1 MQVCSAFGL
10 TQLIINKP
18 TRSTL
23 KTSSL
28 LDHILTNSKE
38 SVTQH
43 GVTTLG
49 LSENDFIFC
58 TREKNVLNQGDITVS
73 VRTYKNYFK
82 KLLEEW
88 LTKMKIPNSLL
99 FSCADTTYNHLSNIL
114 QDTINDK
121 APIRYS
127 NKGKYKTIP

>member
-1 MQVCSAFGL
+1 M
-10 TQLIINKP
+10 IINKP

-38 SVTQH
+38 SVTQY
-43 GVTTLG
+43 GVKTLG
-49 LSENDFIFC
+49 LSENDFIFF
-58 TREKNVLNQGDITVS
+58 TRKKNVLNQGDITVS
-73 VRTYKNYFK
+73 LRTYKNYFK

-99 FSCADTTYNHLSNIL
+99 FSCADTAYNHLSNIL

-127 NKGKYKTIP
+127 NKGK

>member
-38 SVTQH
+38 SATQH

-58 TREKNVLNQGDITVS
+58 SRKKNVLNQGDITVS

-82 KLLEEW
+82 KLFEEW

-99 FSCADTTYNHLSNIL
+99 FSCADTAYNHLSNIL

-127 NKGKYKTIP
+127 NKGKYKTIA

>member
-1 MQVCSAFGL
+1 MQVCSALGL

-38 SVTQH
+38 SATQH

-58 TREKNVLNQGDITVS
+58 SRKKNVLNQGDITVS

-82 KLLEEW
+82 KLSEEW

-127 NKGKYKTIP
+127 NKGKYKTIA

>member
-1 MQVCSAFGL
+1 MVS
-10 TQLIINKP
+10 
-18 TRSTL
+18 
-23 KTSSL
+23 
-28 LDHILTNSKE
+28 
-38 SVTQH
+38 QH
-43 GVTTLG
+43 
-49 LSENDFIFC
+49 
-58 TREKNVLNQGDITVS
+58 S

-127 NKGKYKTIP
+127 NKGKYKTIA